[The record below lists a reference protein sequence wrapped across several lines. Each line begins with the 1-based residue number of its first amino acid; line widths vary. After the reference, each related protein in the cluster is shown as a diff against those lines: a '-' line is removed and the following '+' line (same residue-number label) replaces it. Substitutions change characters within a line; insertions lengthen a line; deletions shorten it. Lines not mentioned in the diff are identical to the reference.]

1 MEHSYLYSPAEVLDH
16 FDVKE
21 SSGLSQQQVSQSRKK
36 YGPNGMLQLSFP
48 MGNVAGTNLRFEPS

>member
-21 SSGLSQQQVSQSRKK
+21 SSGLSQHQVSQSRKK
-36 YGPNGMLQLSFP
+36 YGPNGRLQLSYP
-48 MGNVAGTNLRFEPS
+48 MSNIAGTDRRLELS